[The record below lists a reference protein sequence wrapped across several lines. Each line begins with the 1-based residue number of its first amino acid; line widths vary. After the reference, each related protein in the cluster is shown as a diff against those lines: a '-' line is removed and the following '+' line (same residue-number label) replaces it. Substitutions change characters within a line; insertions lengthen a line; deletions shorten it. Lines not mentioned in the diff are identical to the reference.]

1 MDCGDVMPVIPQ
13 PAGIGKVGRVHIWS
27 QPILPA
33 VFDDSLSYV
42 EQLYKFLHKLNE
54 LIELYNSITENY
66 ITREEFEKSQDA
78 QTKELLDAIDDA
90 ITGLQE
96 KINTELK
103 DEVSR
108 LEKLIKD
115 ISAGDILIY
124 DPTHGEEW
132 RHVSTVTK
140 RIYEIDRVFG
150 MPCNDF
156 DGYVTAREFDKAEMK
171 ARDYDAAA
179 SVILFNV
186 KGV

>member
-1 MDCGDVMPVIPQ
+1 MPVIPQ
-13 PAGIGKVGRVHIWS
+13 PAGIGKVDRVHIWS

-54 LIELYNSITENY
+54 LIDSYNYVVENY
-66 ITREEFEKSQDA
+66 VTRKEFEESQDE
-78 QTKELLDAIDDA
+78 QTKELLAAIDDA
-90 ITGLQE
+90 IAKLQQ
-96 KINTELK
+96 KINNDLK
-103 DEVSR
+103 DEVRR
-108 LEKLIKD
+108 LEKLIEA
-115 ISAGDILIY
+115 INAGDILIY

-140 RIYEIDRVFG
+140 RIYDLDRIFA

-156 DGYVTAREFDKAEMK
+156 DGYVTAREYDRAKMK
-171 ARDYDAAA
+171 ARDYDVAA
-179 SVILFNV
+179 SVLLFNV